1 MQKKEVCG
9 AVGMCVYLCSRFYVI
24 DVFVQREMFVYI
36 YCVGDLIFSCSGTCM
51 YVYIYSRLCG
61 GDMLVDTLG
70 VPRPPA
76 DLHQIQQFDANLTEA
91 LGMGYFFDHSTS
103 IRCPST
109 HPAILHLL
117 TTMA

>member
-1 MQKKEVCG
+1 
-9 AVGMCVYLCSRFYVI
+9 
-24 DVFVQREMFVYI
+24 
-36 YCVGDLIFSCSGTCM
+36 M